1 MIRRFPQ
8 RAALVWA
15 NLPLRIKGF
24 VVVAIPLAALLT
36 ATVSYF
42 VSERANRQAESWVT
56 QTHEVRADIQR
67 AFNILLDAINGVR
80 AYLMTGQGTFL
91 DPYENAIKALP
102 DDLGHLA
109 RLVEDNPVQAER
121 MHRITSLAEQQLDSL
136 THIRYSVAP
145 RSPAVG
151 PGGDPL
157 AASTALMDGLRREFR
172 GMRTEEERLL
182 TGRTARAERV
192 GRQTL
197 EVIALSLLLGLS
209 CGLTAMF
216 LFTTGIGR
224 RTKRLEE
231 NAIQLAQGRALA
243 PIPLGNDEIGRLG
256 QALAQASSLL
266 NKREQELRRAKE
278 DAEKA
283 NQAKSEFLSRM
294 SHELRTPLNAIL
306 GFGQLLEM
314 DHLSPEH
321 EEGVQQILKGGRHLL
336 GLIDEVLDIARIE
349 AGRLAM
355 SPEPVRVSEAMQEA
369 LDLVGPIAAARKIRL
384 DSDRK
389 ITCHRH
395 VLADRQRLK
404 QVFLNLL
411 SNAVKYNHDGGMVA
425 LSCEETTKGRL
436 RVMVTDTGPGISAD
450 KMGRL
455 FIPFDRLD
463 AEQTGIEGSGL
474 GLSLCKRLVE
484 TMGGTLGVESIPGQG
499 STFWVE
505 LPIVESPVERVE
517 RTGNH
522 VLAVAAH
529 ELARRAQIVLYI
541 EDNLSNLKLIQ
552 HLLGHRPEVRLVPAM
567 QGRLGLQLAR
577 EHRPHLILLDVQLP
591 DIPGHEVLRGLREMV
606 ETRDIPVVVISAD
619 ATPSRI
625 DRLLAA
631 GAWRYLT
638 KPLDVREFIAVLD
651 EALEEREADHAGRD
665 V

>member
-8 RAALVWA
+8 SAALLWA
-15 NLPLRIKGF
+15 DLPLRIKGL

-42 VSERANRQAESWVT
+42 VSERENQQAESWVT
-56 QTHEVRADIQR
+56 QTHQVRTDIQR
-67 AFNILLDAINGVR
+67 AANILLHAISGVR
-80 AYLMTGQGTFL
+80 AYLMTGQETSL
-91 DPYENAIKALP
+91 APYENAIKTLP

-109 RLVEDNPVQAER
+109 RLVQDNPAQVER
-121 MHRITSLAEQQLDSL
+121 MHRITSLAEQQLDTL
-136 THIRYSVAP
+136 THIRYSAPP

-157 AASTALMDGLRREFR
+157 AKSTALMEALRQELRAMMLEEDHLLRE
-172 GMRTEEERLL
+172 
-182 TGRTARAERV
+182 RTARAERV
-192 GRQTL
+192 HRQIL

-209 CGLTAMF
+209 CGLTAAF
-216 LFTTGIGR
+216 LFTTGIGQ

-231 NAIQLAQGRALA
+231 NAIRLAQGLVLS

-256 QALAQASSLL
+256 QALAQSSSLL
-266 NKREQELRRAKE
+266 SKREQELRGAKE
-278 DAEKA
+278 EAEKA

-349 AGRLAM
+349 TGRLAM
-355 SPEPVRVSEAMQEA
+355 SSEPVRVSDAMQEA
-369 LDLVGPIAAARKIRL
+369 LDLVGPIAATRNIRL
-384 DSDRK
+384 NSDRK
-389 ITCHRH
+389 STCHLH

-411 SNAVKYNHDGGMVA
+411 SNAVKYNHDGGAVA
-425 LSCEETTKGRL
+425 LSCQETTKDRL
-436 RVMVTDTGPGISAD
+436 RVMVTDTGSGISAD

-455 FIPFDRLD
+455 FTPFDRLD

-474 GLSLCKRLVE
+474 GLSLSRRLVE
-484 TMGGTLGVESIPGQG
+484 AMGGTLGVDSMPGQG

-517 RTGNH
+517 RTGEH
-522 VLAVAAH
+522 VPAFA
-529 ELARRAQIVLYI
+529 ELEPSRKAQIVLYI

-552 HLLGHRPEVRLVPAM
+552 HLLGHRPEVRLIPAM

-577 EHRPHLILLDVQLP
+577 EHHPNLILLDVQLP
-591 DIPGHEVLRGLREMV
+591 DIPGQEVLRGLRDMV

-619 ATPSRI
+619 ATPSQI
-625 DRLLAA
+625 ERLHAA
-631 GAWRYLT
+631 GAWRYLS
-638 KPLDVREFIAVLD
+638 KPLDVRKFLAVLD
-651 EALEEREADHAGRD
+651 EALKEHEAGHAGRD